1 LCQGWIPSWI
11 RQVSVE
17 KEEESIP
24 GMTKKNEVSVE
35 KEEESIPGMA
45 KKNEVSVE
53 KEEES
58 IPGMAKKNEVSVA
71 QVLGI
76 YSDPASL

>member
-1 LCQGWIPSWI
+1 
-11 RQVSVE
+11 
-17 KEEESIP
+17 
-24 GMTKKNEVSVE
+24 
-35 KEEESIPGMA
+35 MA

-58 IPGMAKKNEVSVA
+58 IPSMAKKNEVSVA

>member
-1 LCQGWIPSWI
+1 MTKKNE
-11 RQVSVE
+11 VSVE

-24 GMTKKNEVSVE
+24 GMTKKNEVSV
-35 KEEESIPGMA
+35 
-45 KKNEVSVE
+45 
-53 KEEES
+53 
-58 IPGMAKKNEVSVA
+58 A